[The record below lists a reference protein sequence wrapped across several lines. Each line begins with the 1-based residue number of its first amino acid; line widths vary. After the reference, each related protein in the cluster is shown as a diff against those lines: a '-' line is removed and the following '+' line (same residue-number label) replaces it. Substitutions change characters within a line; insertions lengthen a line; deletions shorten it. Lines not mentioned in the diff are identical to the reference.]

1 MFRSV
6 CLIGAVLVMAAPALA
21 ASTCGSAPIAPA
33 IPGASDL
40 SGKTTDDAHNVV
52 LAALKGVKAYQGTL
66 STFRECLTT
75 AAAAQ
80 KPIIADA
87 KAANDKAKAEA
98 ATAEMASLQA
108 AYDKTVD
115 TETQV
120 VTDYSNLHTAYCKM
134 GDGLAGCAKP
144 K

>member
-1 MFRSV
+1 MFKSV
-6 CLIGAVLVMAAPALA
+6 CLMGAVLVLASPAFA
-21 ASTCGSAPIAPA
+21 ETSCGSAPIAPA

-40 SGKTTDDAHNVV
+40 SGKSTDDAHTAV
-52 LAALKGVKAYQGTL
+52 LNALKSVKAYQGTL
-66 STFRECLTT
+66 NSFRECLVTQT
-75 AAAAQ
+75 NAQKAAQAAAKDDKEKKTATEQ
-80 KPIIADA
+80 M
-87 KAANDKAKAEA
+87 AA
-98 ATAEMASLQA
+98 LQA

-120 VTDYSNLHTAYCKM
+120 VTDYSNLHTAYCKL

>member
-6 CLIGAVLVMAAPALA
+6 CLIGAVLMLASPALA
-21 ASTCGSAPIAPA
+21 ESCGTAPIAPA
-33 IPGASDL
+33 IPGGTDL

-52 LAALKGVKAYQGTL
+52 LGALKSVKAYQGTL
-66 STFRECLTT
+66 SSYRECLVTQT
-75 AAAAQ
+75 NAQKAAAA
-80 KPIIADA
+80 DA
-87 KAANDKAKAEA
+87 KGDKAKTEA
-98 ATAEMASLQA
+98 AQDAMKTLQA

-134 GDGLAGCAKP
+134 GDGLAGCAKA